1 MSKPTI
7 QFVFRENSN
16 GSRIAIDSEDYFE
29 CTCELTQRW
38 DTPEKE
44 RFHEERIAIEN
55 NKVTYLCGG
64 CLNPVVIRGG
74 GGSNFRLH
82 FKHKYTPPLD
92 CIFEDYFQPSEK
104 DIRERKYHGL
114 QESSLHERLKLF
126 IANILEQNGFQTEVE
141 KTLLINESQHRRPDV
156 LCKNL
161 KTDRNIVF
169 EIQMSTTFLHVI
181 VDRMKDYSSIGY
193 HVIWIFNEFQ
203 PELYT
208 TKDTYQFQNNNIFIL
223 DEKMITLSSQ
233 NNELYL
239 KCHYLTYYDS
249 GKISPGTKW
258 EKKIVTMNDLTFD
271 CTKGVY
277 YFDSKANRI
286 EIEDK
291 IRERE
296 ELKQKGQEVFDKL
309 KSLIPID
316 KQEFYFLKMMYES
329 SPKAVS
335 MIEEIIEDTIRTKI
349 GKDNIFVFF
358 QWLEILFQLNY
369 TKQYKIFK
377 DKIKETLLYDS
388 EIKSQ
393 YFWGGEIFRI
403 LNHPDIIKDQY
414 YLYSLYHLGYLPD
427 KDEQIKIES
436 KVREYFNIIKI
447 DSTKRNEFAVFL
459 NHFYLLS
466 IAKHSKL
473 KHENQNLLEL
483 YYKNFPFIACI
494 VAITTKQFIV
504 LNYNNLCEFCN
515 YVVNNYKRFCKIFI
529 QIIDNSNI
537 KEKDLIS
544 KKGVNHYQRIKLF
557 SKNQIIP
564 SNMDKLMSI
573 IIPKNWNKNI

>member
-16 GSRIAIDSEDYFE
+16 GSRIAIESEDFFE

-74 GGSNFRLH
+74 GSNFRLH
-82 FKHKYTPPLD
+82 FKHKHTPPSN
-92 CIFEDYFQPSEK
+92 CIFEDSFQLTEEE
-104 DIRERKYHGL
+104 IRERKYHGL

-126 IANILEQNGFQTEVE
+126 IAKILEKKGYQTEVE
-141 KTLLINESQHRRPDV
+141 KTLTINKNQRRRPDV
-156 LCKNL
+156 LCKDL
-161 KTDRNIVF
+161 RTDRNLVF

-181 VDRMKDYSSIGY
+181 VDRMKDYFSIGY

-203 PELYT
+203 PDLYT

-223 DEKMITLSSQ
+223 DEEMITLSSQ

-239 KCHYLTYYDS
+239 KCVYLTYYDS
-249 GKISPGTKW
+249 DKISPGTKW
-258 EKKIVTMNDLTFD
+258 EEKIITMNDLTFD

-291 IRERE
+291 LRERE
-296 ELKQKGQEVFDKL
+296 ELKQKGKEVFDKL

-329 SPKAVS
+329 SPESVS
-335 MIEEIIEDTIRTKI
+335 IIEEIIEDTIGKRI
-349 GKDNIFVFF
+349 DKDNIFVFF
-358 QWLEILFQLNY
+358 QWLEILNQLNY
-369 TKQYKIFK
+369 AEKYKFLK
-377 DKIKETLLYDS
+377 AKIKDVLRYDPD
-388 EIKSQ
+388 IKSQ
-393 YFWGGEIFRI
+393 YFWGGEIFKI
-403 LNHPDIIKDQY
+403 LNHPDIIGDPF
-414 YLYSLYHLGYLPD
+414 YLYSLYHLGYIPD
-427 KDEQIKIES
+427 EDEAIIIEK
-436 KVREYFNIIKI
+436 KVRDIYRKIK
-447 DSTKRNEFAVFL
+447 SEPNNVTEFGVSL

-473 KHENQNLLEL
+473 RHENQNLLEL
-483 YYKNFPFIACI
+483 YYENFPFIACI
-494 VAITTKQFIV
+494 VAITTKQFIE
-504 LNYNNLCEFCN
+504 LNYNNLCEFYN
-515 YVVNNYKRFCKIFI
+515 HVINNYKRFCKIFI
-529 QIIDNSNI
+529 RVIDNSNI

-544 KKGVNHYQRIKLF
+544 KKGLNHYQRIKLL

-564 SNMDKLMSI
+564 TNMDKLMSI